1 MLFLCTIH
9 INSPSLL
16 YGMWPLV
23 QPDNWLL
30 ISKRKTTAK
39 DMADVMGEVC
49 HAAHHTYLSAEPFY

>member
-1 MLFLCTIH
+1 
-9 INSPSLL
+9 
-16 YGMWPLV
+16 MWPLV